1 MRRHSTETPV
11 TANSGNMY
19 AADVYKLMEGTAD
32 AAFAVTLG
40 GEICFWNGA
49 TEQLFGYRASEVL
62 NKSCDEVLEGTG
74 SLGTLVCSQGCTCRI
89 RVVLRTAA
97 FSTRKAA
104 IPGSSAIRCPGK
116 WLAKSSTVW
125 RRRVRRRGPRLKAVV
140 NAIANLENI
149 RVRDLMQLLTSV
161 CGPGEARTRKYA

>member
-1 MRRHSTETPV
+1 
-11 TANSGNMY
+11 MY

-74 SLGTLVCSQGCTCRI
+74 SLGTRVCSQGCTCRI
-89 RVVLRTAA
+89 RVVLSDGRVLDKESRYPGFLSHPMSWEMACEKFDRVAA
-97 FSTRKAA
+97 PRAA
-104 IPGSSAIRCPGK
+104 AGA
-116 WLAKSSTVW
+116 TT
-125 RRRVRRRGPRLKAVV
+125 KAVV